1 MKPGQVS
8 DMVETNFG
16 YHLIMVSDRTPEGT
30 IPYEE
35 VKDRLQQFLK
45 QQKVQEAI
53 ARYVETLKG
62 KAKIERFL

>member
-1 MKPGQVS
+1 
-8 DMVETNFG
+8 MVETNFG